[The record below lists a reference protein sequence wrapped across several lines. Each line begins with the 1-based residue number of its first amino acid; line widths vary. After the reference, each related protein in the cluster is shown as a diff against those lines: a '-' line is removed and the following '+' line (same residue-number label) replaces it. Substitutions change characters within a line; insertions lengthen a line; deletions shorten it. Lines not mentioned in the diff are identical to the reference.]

1 MRKEMFEELLQ
12 SIREMK
18 EIEAGRLKPAR
29 ITSSEEILSRDV
41 RDVAALRQ
49 HFGLSQRKFAA
60 LLGISVGTLQNWE
73 QGRRQPEG
81 PARVLLRVAAA
92 HPEAVLDVAKVGQV
106 KKAGRVKKAGQV
118 VGQGGSR
125 RARRGRARS
134 GQAP

>member
-29 ITSSEEILSRDV
+29 ITSSEEILRRDV
-41 RDVAALRQ
+41 RDVAALRH
-49 HFGLSQRKFAA
+49 HFGLSQRKFAS
-60 LLGISVGTLQNWE
+60 LLGISVATLQNWE

-81 PARVLLRVAAA
+81 PARVLLRIAAA
-92 HPEAVLDVAKVGQV
+92 HPEAVLDVAQ
-106 KKAGRVKKAGQV
+106 AGQV
-118 VGQGGSR
+118 VGKGGSR